1 MKRVYA
7 GIALCI
13 LAALLMTGCGNV
25 GNNNETTAPVSSR
38 ATTAPT
44 TSAPASST
52 PSTSA
57 PAQSVPGGESESTG
71 SAGGSALPGG
81 TMEPGGTTGSDRS
94 RSNSGVG
101 NAGQG
106 NGMY

>member
-71 SAGGSALPGG
+71 SAGGSEL
-81 TMEPGGTTGSDRS
+81 PGGTTGSDRS

>member
-71 SAGGSALPGG
+71 SAGGSELPS
-81 TMEPGGTTGSDRS
+81 GTTDPDRS
-94 RSNSGVG
+94 RSNSGIG